1 MKGEIPMSHVKNPLL
16 KDIVRSEWID
26 YNGHMTDSAYA
37 AVFSIAVDQLMI
49 ELGIDADFRDKYHYS
64 IYTLETHLCYLAEA
78 HEGQDLYVNIQ
89 LVDYDT
95 KRLHVFFVMEND
107 KGDHLATSEQML
119 MGMDMNE
126 GRPAPFPTEIQ
137 SRVETLG
144 KAHANLPKPDH
155 SGRKIGIRR
164 K

>member
-1 MKGEIPMSHVKNPLL
+1 MKGETPMSHIKNPLL
-16 KDIVRSEWID
+16 QDSVRSEWID

-37 AVFSIAVDQLMI
+37 IVFSIAVDQLMV
-49 ELGIDADFRDKYHYS
+49 ELGIDTDFREKYQYS

-78 HEGQDLYVNIQ
+78 HEGQELQVSIQ

-95 KRLHVFFVMEND
+95 KRLHVFFAMENG
-107 KGDHLATSEQML
+107 KGERLATSEQML

-126 GRPAPFPTEIQ
+126 GRPTPFPAEIQ
-137 SRVETLG
+137 SRVENLG
-144 KAHANLPKPDH
+144 KAHETLPKPEQT
-155 SGRKIGIRR
+155 GRKIGIRR